1 MHVYHVY
8 IHQSGIK
15 KKKKKVV
22 AKACNPKETKLLVS
36 YRKYLEIRYLK
47 EKFRLYIWE
56 KNLQYS
62 TDLHNM
68 T

>member
-1 MHVYHVY
+1 MY
-8 IHQSGIK
+8 ISISLELK

>member
-1 MHVYHVY
+1 MY
-8 IHQSGIK
+8 IMYISISLELK

-47 EKFRLYIWE
+47 EKFQLYIWE